1 MLRAMYSGVSGLRAH
16 EEMLDIIG
24 NNIANVN
31 TVGYKSSSA
40 EFADVLSQTIQGASP
55 PTPQVGGTDATQVG
69 LGVKVTGISTDFSQ
83 GADQQ
88 TGRSTDLAVE
98 GNGFFVAT
106 ISSQTLYTRNGSL
119 SFDANGELV
128 NSDGA
133 IIQGWMADA
142 AHNINTNG
150 PTSSVIVP
158 TGQLIPPVATQNVVV
173 GGNLP
178 SDPPLTGGKAVIDT
192 AINVYNAQGTS
203 TPVTFEFT
211 YTPGAGGAAGTW
223 AEQAKDATGAAIG
236 TSQALA
242 FDASGNLTSVGGVA
256 GSSYQITLGGQAITV
271 NMGSPGNALVNY
283 GGSPTVSAVS
293 QDGAATGTLQSVTV
307 DKGGVISG
315 VFSNGS
321 SEVIGQLALASF
333 TNPEGLM
340 KAGGSMYESSAN
352 SGVPQIG
359 TANTGGRGTIS
370 SGVLEGSNV
379 DLAQAFSDLV
389 VAQRGF
395 EANSKIISTSDQMLA
410 ALIAMKQ

>member
-31 TVGYKSSSA
+31 TVGYKASSA
-40 EFADVLSQTIQGASP
+40 QFADVLSQTIQGASP
-55 PTPQVGGTDATQVG
+55 PNAAVGGTNASQVG
-69 LGVKVTGISTDFSQ
+69 LGVQVTGISTDFSQ

-88 TGRSTDLAVE
+88 TGRSTDMAVQ
-98 GNGFFVAT
+98 GNGFFVANL
-106 ISSQTLYTRNGSL
+106 SGQTLYTRNGSL

-142 AHNINTNG
+142 AHNINTNA
-150 PTSSVIVP
+150 PTSSLIVP
-158 TGQLIPPVATQNVVV
+158 TGQLIPPVATQNVVA

-178 SDPPLTGGKAVIDT
+178 TAPPLTGGKAVIDT
-192 AINVYNAQGTS
+192 AINVYDGQGTA

-211 YTPGAGGAAGTW
+211 FTAGTPGSW
-223 AEQAKDATGAAIG
+223 AVQAKDAKGNAIG
-236 TSQALA
+236 SSQSLT
-242 FDASGNLTSVGGVA
+242 FDPTGNLTQVGGTA
-256 GSSYQITLGGQAITV
+256 GTSYQITLGSQNINV
-271 NMGSPGNALVNY
+271 NLGSQGNALVNY
-283 GGSPTVSAVS
+283 GGTQSVSAVS
-293 QDGAATGTLQSVTV
+293 QDGAATGTLQSITV
-307 DKGGVISG
+307 DKGGVVSG

-321 SEVIGQLALASF
+321 SEVIGQVALASF

-340 KAGGSMYESSAN
+340 KAGGSMYEASAN
-352 SGVPQIG
+352 SGVGQIG
-359 TANTGGRGTIS
+359 TADTGGRGTIS